1 MTFRLTLL
9 CLTVVSDMK
18 LGRNLARTFI
28 DYYKLAQVISQK
40 PSSSIVPKPL
50 AYRMRD
56 RNIPD
61 RSNSEPQYDD
71 K

>member
-1 MTFRLTLL
+1 
-9 CLTVVSDMK
+9 MK

-50 AYRMRD
+50 GVYRSRD
-56 RNIPD
+56 RNHD
-61 RSNSEPQYDD
+61 RSNAEQQYDD